1 MAEPKPHSPSLL
13 SMLLITVPII
23 AVMFA
28 LIVAMNTGDM
38 LWFYPVFD
46 EVPVGMMVYCYGEAE
61 EVRPGDPAFEALNA
75 AVNQVI
81 SSTKRWD
88 PLSLSD
94 VTFEEY
100 HTSDQMVVLELYY
113 DPPVRIH
120 SHYKFMKNIDT
131 IIIPLEGR
139 HAQYN
144 TIFGRLGEYIAAGSF
159 HFKTMAPIVDA
170 VQAAGL
176 CQLP

>member
-13 SMLLITVPII
+13 SMLLITLPII
-23 AVMFA
+23 AVMFV
-28 LIVAMNTGDM
+28 LIVAFNTGDI

-46 EVPVGMMVYCYGEAE
+46 EVAVGMTVYCYGEAV
-61 EVRPGDPAFEALNA
+61 EVNPGDLAFTALNT
-75 AVNQVI
+75 AVNRVI
-81 SSTKRWD
+81 SGGKRWD
-88 PLSLSD
+88 QLSLSD
-94 VTFEEY
+94 ETYAEY
-100 HTSDQMVVLELYY
+100 QTSDQMVILELYY

-120 SHYKFMKNIDT
+120 SIYKFMKNIDT

-144 TIFGRLGEYIAAGSF
+144 TLFGRLGDFIAAGSF
-159 HFKTMAPIVDA
+159 HFKTMAPIEQA
-170 VQAAGL
+170 VQAQGL